1 MNRIPVSLVVL
12 TGNFRIPRNKGKNK
26 RELSQRVLTSCVSS
40 GLAYP
45 LSDEIGE
52 KTHSRLSFG
61 ERQARRFVGK
71 EVIGQVPSIAAE
83 GIRAFGRKGKSIPTR
98 KESK

>member
-1 MNRIPVSLVVL
+1 MNIPLSLFVQ

-61 ERQARRFVGK
+61 ENKPADLWGK
-71 EVIGQVPSIAAE
+71 
-83 GIRAFGRKGKSIPTR
+83 K
-98 KESK
+98 

>member
-1 MNRIPVSLVVL
+1 MLSGANARANVRLPEKVHIPQTRKEIIMNRIPVSLVVL
-12 TGNFRIPRNKGKNK
+12 TGNFRTPKNK
-26 RELSQRVLTSCVSS
+26 NLDHPRVLSQRVLSSCVSS

-61 ERQARRFVGK
+61 ENKPADLWGK
-71 EVIGQVPSIAAE
+71 
-83 GIRAFGRKGKSIPTR
+83 K
-98 KESK
+98 